1 MTQYDDDIAPGN
13 SLLAWRRAPVSMFF
27 ATVGGIGHLPGGPG
41 TYAAVVF
48 TPLIVWM
55 SHWPLG
61 WRLGLLALVTILS
74 CYWSDVAG
82 VELGEP
88 DSSKIVIDE
97 VVGVW
102 VTLVWF
108 DALGWSAALVGLVAF
123 RIFDITK
130 PPPARYFD
138 DQHAGGFAVVA
149 DDVVA
154 GLWAIPFVLLM
165 LWLAGG

>member
-1 MTQYDDDIAPGN
+1 
-13 SLLAWRRAPVSMFF
+13 MFF

-41 TYAAVVF
+41 TYAAIVF
-48 TPLIVWM
+48 TPLVVWM

-61 WRLGLLALVTILS
+61 WRLGLLLVVTAVS

-82 VELGEP
+82 RLLREP
-88 DSSKIVIDE
+88 DSSRIVIDE

-108 DALGWSAALVGLVAF
+108 DELGWWAALVGLVAF

-138 DQHAGGFAVVA
+138 DHHSSGVAVVA

-154 GLWAIPFVLLM
+154 GVYAIPFVILVAW
-165 LWLAGG
+165 WLGG

>member
-1 MTQYDDDIAPGN
+1 MSASRSDSDPPL
-13 SLLAWRRAPVSMFF
+13 SLRAWRQAPVSMFF
-27 ATVGGIGHLPGGPG
+27 STVGGIGHLPGGPG

-48 TPLIVWM
+48 TPVIVWM
-55 SHWPLG
+55 SHWPLA
-61 WRLGLLALVTILS
+61 WRIGALTLVTLLS

-82 VELGEP
+82 TELDEP
-88 DSSKIVIDE
+88 DSQRIVIDE

-108 DALGWSAALVGLVAF
+108 DALQWWPALVGLVAF

-138 DQHAGGFAVVA
+138 DEHSGGVAVVA

-154 GLWAIPFVLLM
+154 GLWAIPFVVVV
-165 LWLAGG
+165 LWIGGG